1 MSLQTDLECG
11 QCVHSKNDIFNSFSY
26 VKENGR
32 MAVSNHLHSGF
43 GTMIKEKVEHA
54 GKENNLIIT
63 RKNL

>member
-1 MSLQTDLECG
+1 
-11 QCVHSKNDIFNSFSY
+11 
-26 VKENGR
+26 